1 MQTWGILGCLL
12 LTAVRARGHYVVL
25 IPAELRTDTLENV
38 CVLILSAT
46 ESSPLTLT
54 IENEVTNTTL
64 FQQELLANTGYHC
77 FNFTIENKELDS
89 DYGTLIAVTVRG
101 SGGNISINETKRV
114 VLKRYDSLTFV
125 QTDKAVY
132 KPGQTVKFRIVTL
145 NENFVPIQ
153 EKYPFVTV
161 WDPESNRI
169 GQWRDVEPRQGI
181 VDLTFDLMPEPMKG
195 TYRIEVLKNKGKRDH
210 DFSVQE
216 YVLPKAELKVKLP
229 PKIKITDSTIHI
241 EVCGS
246 YTYGRPVRGMVNGT
260 VCLLTYRVHPSKYC
274 QQVVGKT
281 DSNGCLSEDLSIKPL
296 RLSRRQHNRGLRASF
311 VLMEEGTGIP
321 IQAFAMSEIV
331 TEITKITFEEME
343 GYFRKDLQYTGQI
356 RMQYSTGG
364 PISNATIYLFN
375 SLKPGAEKVSTDENG
390 IASFSLDTSSWGSR
404 PVAFTAIYQGQYQGN
419 EYRNTLPHH
428 QSAHHLVKPFYSRS
442 NSYLAIRKHGHDLA
456 CDSELDVNV
465 DYIIKALSAQEK
477 HNLDVF
483 YLVMSR
489 GLIMTFEKKTI
500 SVGGSE
506 GTKGHLHFSL
516 PINADI
522 SPVARLLVFAVLP
535 DGETI
540 GDSAKFQVSKCFRN
554 KVSLHFSVA
563 EDLPK
568 SLVNL
573 DVHAAPD
580 SLCGLRVVDR
590 SVLLLKPEKE
600 LSRDS
605 VYSLLPVRDLSGYNY
620 RVNENALEFCRRQDP
635 WSEPVPM
642 DNAIGEFNTL
652 IQDMGLKILTNTE
665 YHRPIQC
672 EINKEITY
680 EYFDMAFGLAYD
692 SPPVA
697 NKLSRVGTRH
707 RGMLP
712 GPVPG
717 TTIRKYFPE
726 TWIWDLVPVGSTG
739 SVSLPLTVPDSI
751 TEWKGSM
758 FCTGQAGF
766 GISETVSLNAFKPFF
781 VELALPYSIVRTE
794 EFTLKAKVF
803 NYLKKCIM
811 VKVTLLEHQGFDMAS
826 ESSIEHQTCVCPM
839 ESVTISWH
847 LNATGLGEQNLT
859 VKAESIPSDSLCGN
873 EVVIVPEKGAID
885 IIRKPLLI
893 KPEGTETELTHSSLL
908 CPAGKNVTEKI
919 HLQLPEDVVEG
930 SSRAHITV
938 LGDIMGSAMENLDG
952 LLRLP
957 TGCGEQN
964 MVKFA
969 PNVYVQ
975 RYLNKTQQLT
985 GEIQDR
991 AVGYLRRGYQNQ
1003 LKYKHNDGSFSAFGG
1018 NEPEGNTWLT
1028 AFVLKSFLQARP
1040 YIFIDEQIYHK
1051 ATTFFLDH
1059 RMESGCFASLGSLF
1073 NNAMKGG
1080 VDDHISLSA
1089 YVTSA
1094 LLELGKNDK
1103 ALANDIYHHFKPMPT
1118 PDSVGASA
1126 GSALP
1131 LHIEIDNFTTGVTDR
1146 ALSCLRDAL
1155 ETVNNTYTLSLL
1167 AYTFTLAE
1175 DQATRSK
1182 ILNRLEGLAVKKDGL
1197 THWQRKE
1204 ETEKE
1209 EDHGFWWRAPSAEVE
1224 MTAYVLLALLS
1235 QPQVPASDLDQAT
1248 HIVSWLVKQRNCYG
1262 GFASTQDTVVALHA
1276 LALYAELTHV
1286 ADPHSS
1292 VSVTSESGSHKEFHI
1307 DSTNQLLLQSQPL
1320 TEIPGD
1326 YIAEISGTSC
1336 LLIQTTLRYNT
1347 PTAQK
1352 DSVFNLSVDMVIE
1365 ESKHKI
1371 NINVTYIGD
1380 RPVSN
1385 MVLVD
1390 VSMLSGFSAVKD
1402 YFKQSLDYLNISRA
1416 EVHEEHTVLYLKPME
1431 PNHLLQLSI
1440 LVHQDFEVGNL
1451 KAAVL
1456 KVYDY
1461 YETDDSVEVEYEAP
1475 RGLQSVN

>member
-1 MQTWGILGCLL
+1 
-12 LTAVRARGHYVVL
+12 
-25 IPAELRTDTLENV
+25 
-38 CVLILSAT
+38 
-46 ESSPLTLT
+46 
-54 IENEVTNTTL
+54 
-64 FQQELLANTGYHC
+64 
-77 FNFTIENKELDS
+77 IENKELDS

-216 YVLPKAELKVKLP
+216 
-229 PKIKITDSTIHI
+229 
-241 EVCGS
+241 
-246 YTYGRPVRGMVNGT
+246 RN
-260 VCLLTYRVHPSKYC
+260 
-274 QQVVGKT
+274 
-281 DSNGCLSEDLSIKPL
+281 
-296 RLSRRQHNRGLRASF
+296 
-311 VLMEEGTGIP
+311 GIP

-568 SLVNL
+568 SHVNL

-652 IQDMGLKILTNTE
+652 IQ
-665 YHRPIQC
+665 
-672 EINKEITY
+672 
-680 EYFDMAFGLAYD
+680 
-692 SPPVA
+692 
-697 NKLSRVGTRH
+697 
-707 RGMLP
+707 
-712 GPVPG
+712 
-717 TTIRKYFPE
+717 
-726 TWIWDLVPVGSTG
+726 VPVT
-739 SVSLPLTVPDSI
+739 
-751 TEWKGSM
+751 
-758 FCTGQAGF
+758 
-766 GISETVSLNAFKPFF
+766 
-781 VELALPYSIVRTE
+781 
-794 EFTLKAKVF
+794 
-803 NYLKKCIM
+803 
-811 VKVTLLEHQGFDMAS
+811 
-826 ESSIEHQTCVCPM
+826 
-839 ESVTISWH
+839 
-847 LNATGLGEQNLT
+847 
-859 VKAESIPSDSLCGN
+859 
-873 EVVIVPEKGAID
+873 
-885 IIRKPLLI
+885 
-893 KPEGTETELTHSSLL
+893 
-908 CPAGKNVTEKI
+908 
-919 HLQLPEDVVEG
+919 
-930 SSRAHITV
+930 
-938 LGDIMGSAMENLDG
+938 
-952 LLRLP
+952 
-957 TGCGEQN
+957 
-964 MVKFA
+964 
-969 PNVYVQ
+969 
-975 RYLNKTQQLT
+975 
-985 GEIQDR
+985 
-991 AVGYLRRGYQNQ
+991 
-1003 LKYKHNDGSFSAFGG
+1003 
-1018 NEPEGNTWLT
+1018 
-1028 AFVLKSFLQARP
+1028 
-1040 YIFIDEQIYHK
+1040 
-1051 ATTFFLDH
+1051 
-1059 RMESGCFASLGSLF
+1059 
-1073 NNAMKGG
+1073 
-1080 VDDHISLSA
+1080 
-1089 YVTSA
+1089 
-1094 LLELGKNDK
+1094 
-1103 ALANDIYHHFKPMPT
+1103 
-1118 PDSVGASA
+1118 
-1126 GSALP
+1126 
-1131 LHIEIDNFTTGVTDR
+1131 
-1146 ALSCLRDAL
+1146 
-1155 ETVNNTYTLSLL
+1155 
-1167 AYTFTLAE
+1167 
-1175 DQATRSK
+1175 
-1182 ILNRLEGLAVKKDGL
+1182 
-1197 THWQRKE
+1197 
-1204 ETEKE
+1204 
-1209 EDHGFWWRAPSAEVE
+1209 
-1224 MTAYVLLALLS
+1224 
-1235 QPQVPASDLDQAT
+1235 
-1248 HIVSWLVKQRNCYG
+1248 
-1262 GFASTQDTVVALHA
+1262 
-1276 LALYAELTHV
+1276 
-1286 ADPHSS
+1286 
-1292 VSVTSESGSHKEFHI
+1292 
-1307 DSTNQLLLQSQPL
+1307 
-1320 TEIPGD
+1320 
-1326 YIAEISGTSC
+1326 
-1336 LLIQTTLRYNT
+1336 
-1347 PTAQK
+1347 
-1352 DSVFNLSVDMVIE
+1352 
-1365 ESKHKI
+1365 
-1371 NINVTYIGD
+1371 
-1380 RPVSN
+1380 
-1385 MVLVD
+1385 
-1390 VSMLSGFSAVKD
+1390 
-1402 YFKQSLDYLNISRA
+1402 
-1416 EVHEEHTVLYLKPME
+1416 
-1431 PNHLLQLSI
+1431 
-1440 LVHQDFEVGNL
+1440 
-1451 KAAVL
+1451 
-1456 KVYDY
+1456 
-1461 YETDDSVEVEYEAP
+1461 
-1475 RGLQSVN
+1475 